1 MVSRGRRVTCAE
13 AQTFSSSLL
22 FVMFAPFKRRNY
34 SFVFVLRC
42 SHIKSLLVE
51 GWTVRFKPK
60 EDGRLEAK
68 LGR

>member
-1 MVSRGRRVTCAE
+1 
-13 AQTFSSSLL
+13 
-22 FVMFAPFKRRNY
+22 MFAPFKRRNY
-34 SFVFVLRC
+34 SFIFVFVLRC